1 LRDDVGAGI
10 PAVSA
15 ARVHPDPSMDA
26 QPLFA
31 RIADAQL
38 PLVDLDS
45 PGEPE
50 ASAPKRSREDQP

>member
-1 LRDDVGAGI
+1 
-10 PAVSA
+10 
-15 ARVHPDPSMDA
+15 VHPDPSMDA

-50 ASAPKRSREDQP
+50 ASAPKRSREDQS